1 MFLKSVLIL
10 ANQEAR
16 RYWLGEKRESA
27 GAKYGILRIEKV
39 KMFAVGEIAGRGR
52 DISREYLPGHT
63 PGNIYEEKSK
73 YNESFGAGSVKEI
86 LSRVSE
92 LQAKTTHRPH
102 ENAVGLLEVMITMT
116 ENGVPIKQVP
126 VFLDTSRRF
135 VEGLYGAENVVSV
148 FYHFDEKV
156 PHLHALLVP
165 LETKE
170 RYRKQTAEQRTAGI
184 RETQTVTVL
193 NAQKYMADRQT
204 LTRLQDK
211 FFDEVS
217 SRFGLERGEPAAE
230 THRRHEKAS
239 IRKEA
244 ERLRKEA
251 ADREAA
257 LSADEQRLTAEKAK
271 FDHARHSQFSGLP
284 SPNFMELPKTYQKR
298 IENAVLGYLAGAK
311 EKHQAEISQ
320 LKKTNQSLI
329 ADNKKL
335 LETLTQAR
343 ERIGELTKF
352 QNDVLTASP
361 AKIHAIADIR
371 QKELDAQAAKK
382 IQQKQQSSGYE
393 R

>member
-1 MFLKSVLIL
+1 M
-10 ANQEAR
+10 
-16 RYWLGEKRESA
+16 
-27 GAKYGILRIEKV
+27 AKYGILRIDKI
-39 KMFAVGEIAGRGR
+39 KMTAVSEVSQRARH
-52 DISREYLPGHT
+52 DSREYLPEHT

-73 YNESFGAGSVKEI
+73 YNKSFGAGSVKEI

-116 ENGVPIKQVP
+116 ENGVPANQVP
-126 VFLDTSRRF
+126 AFLDTSKRF

-156 PHLHALLVP
+156 PHLHAFLVP

-170 RYRKQTAEQRTAGI
+170 RYKKRTAEQRTAGI

-251 ADREAA
+251 AEREAA
-257 LSADEQRLTAEKAK
+257 ISADEQRLATEKAK
-271 FDHARHSQFSGLP
+271 FDHARHSLFTGGLP
-284 SPNFMELPKTYQKR
+284 APHFMELPKAYQKR
-298 IENAVLGYLAGAK
+298 IENAVLGYLTGAR
-311 EKHQAEISQ
+311 EKHETEITR
-320 LKKTNQSLI
+320 LKKTILRL
-329 ADNKKL
+329 ADDNNKL
-335 LETLTQAR
+335 VDELTQAKNQVTQLT
-343 ERIGELTKF
+343 ELLTNA
-352 QNDVLTASP
+352 QNG
-361 AKIHAIADIR
+361 I
-371 QKELDAQAAKK
+371 
-382 IQQKQQSSGYE
+382 
-393 R
+393 